1 MKMVNLDGA
10 EDIYSQH
17 MQSFPHD
24 IFPHVKLARINACFR
39 GKILTDLEWS
49 KLNNMAKTS
58 TWKNYS
64 VDVELDSMVVDI
76 YEDRCPEMDVIELAK
91 FILTLTY
98 NPGFFRSAGLYH
110 EYVATLSLKL
120 GDLNAAL
127 LNIREAVKLSPQPN
141 RQIYKIELELAM
153 RRLDET
159 ELSIHAFEEYLINHP
174 RRFLAYRDMLNTLKM
189 KLRVLKADES

>member
-1 MKMVNLDGA
+1 
-10 EDIYSQH
+10 
-17 MQSFPHD
+17 
-24 IFPHVKLARINACFR
+24 
-39 GKILTDLEWS
+39 
-49 KLNNMAKTS
+49 MAKTS

-120 GDLNAAL
+120 GDLNASL
-127 LNIREAVKLSPQPN
+127 LNIIEAVKLSPQPN

-153 RRLDET
+153 KRIGDA
-159 ELSIHAFEEYLINHP
+159 ELSIDTFEEYLINHP
-174 RRFLAYRDMLNTLKM
+174 RRLLAYRDMLNTLKM
-189 KLRVLKADES
+189 KLKALKADVS